1 MFLNV
6 PINWN
11 STNFTTCTETIQIF
25 VKRYFLSGYQNTS
38 HHLWRIP
45 GILYSL
51 NILNE

>member
-11 STNFTTCTETIQIF
+11 NLTNCTQTIEIY
-25 VKRYFLSGYQNTS
+25 VKRYFLSGYENTS

-45 GILYSL
+45 GILSHIF
-51 NILNE
+51 NHK